1 MTLPE
6 QNLPGVGFSGAVL
19 PFYDER
25 GLAGVL
31 PALLDSLGVAAQGFS
46 SVRPLPTARR
56 AVVVLAD
63 GLGWEQLRDRGG
75 HAPFLRK
82 AMADTGVLAV
92 PLTAGFPSTTATSM
106 GSFGTG
112 RAPGSHGLVGYQV
125 QVPGTTTVFNELS
138 WQDGPDPHEWQPG
151 PTMFELARDAGVHVT
166 MVGPGY
172 FDGSGLTTAALRGAR
187 FVGSQD
193 LPGRVDATV
202 AALRAAPREQPTLVY
217 LYWGEIDKAGH
228 VHGAGSRQYGDEL
241 EHLDSELSRLHRSLP
256 PLTSLT
262 LTADHG
268 MIDIPADRRID
279 VAADAQL
286 ADGVRVVGGE
296 MRAPQAYCR
305 PGAAPA
311 VLAAWQERLGDSG
324 WVLSREEAVDLRLF
338 GPVSPRVLPRIGD
351 VIVALDAPV
360 GVYDS
365 RIMTPR
371 VSDLIGQHGSL
382 TSAEQLVPLIHLQA

>member
-1 MTLPE
+1 M
-6 QNLPGVGFSGAVL
+6 NAPGASFPGAVL

-31 PALLDSLGVAAQGFS
+31 PAVFGSLGVPLQEPS
-46 SVRPLPTARR
+46 SVRLLPAAQR

-75 HAPFLRK
+75 HAPFLRR
-82 AMADTGVLAV
+82 AIADSATFAA

-106 GSFGTG
+106 GNFGTG
-112 RAPGSHGLVGYQV
+112 SGPGSHGLVGYQV

-138 WQDGPDPHEWQPG
+138 WQGGPDPREWQPE
-151 PTMFELARDAGVHVT
+151 PTVFERARDAGVHVT

-172 FDGSGLTTAALRGAR
+172 FDGSGLTIAVLRGAQ
-187 FVGSQD
+187 FVGAEE
-193 LPGRVDATV
+193 LPGRVDAAL
-202 AALRAAPREQPTLVY
+202 AALRAAPRDEPALVY
-217 LYWGEIDKAGH
+217 LYWGEVDKAGH
-228 VHGAGSRQYGDEL
+228 VHGAASWQYGDEL

-256 PLTSLT
+256 PQTSLT

-268 MIDIPADRRID
+268 MVDIPADARID
-279 VAADAQL
+279 VAGDVDL
-286 ADGVRVVGGE
+286 GDGVRIVGGE

-305 PGAAPA
+305 PGAAGT
-311 VLAAWQERLGDSG
+311 VLAAWQERLDGLG
-324 WVLSREEAVDLRLF
+324 WVLSREEAVDHGLF
-338 GPVSPRVLPRIGD
+338 GPVLPRVLPRIGD
-351 VIVALDAPV
+351 VIVALHAPV

-371 VSDLIGQHGSL
+371 VSGLIGQHGSL
-382 TSAEQLVPLIHLQA
+382 TSAEQLVPLIHLPAR